1 MNADESLK
9 DMVAKQAALD
19 KLIELYGR
27 AEEITKTK
35 GVETLGEAGP
45 EGEALAGEI
54 ADTEAALEALGGA
67 DAPA

>member
-54 ADTEAALEALGGA
+54 ADTEASLAALGGA